1 MSIDDFFLLHI
12 VNKEALCYHYSE
24 KEGDFMKITF
34 IGAAHEVTGSCT
46 LVETGET
53 KFLVDCG
60 MEQGPDIYENRN
72 LPVSPTEID
81 FLFLTHA
88 HIDHSGK
95 LPLLVKSGF
104 RGKIYT
110 TDATRRL
117 CSVMLADSAHIQM
130 SDAEWKNRKAKRS
143 GKEEYEPLYDQND
156 VNRTMALFESYGYD
170 KEFRVS
176 DGVSAKFF
184 DAGHLLGSSSVKL
197 RLTEYG
203 KDCTVIFS
211 GDIGNSER
219 PLLRDPQMPDEAD
232 VVITESTYGDRIHDS
247 VRPDYEKKLTE
258 LLTETFERGGNLVI
272 PSFAVG
278 RTQELLYLLRG
289 IKERH
294 AVKYD
299 FPVYLDSPLAVE
311 ATKIYSTPDMRDYY
325 DDETLALLAH
335 GVNPITFDGLH
346 ISVTTEDS
354 KAINTDPTPKVIIA
368 SSGMCEA
375 GRIRHHLKY
384 NLWRKECTVL
394 FIGYQVEGTLGRR
407 LLNGEKTVNL
417 FGDEI
422 RVEAKIDRLD
432 GISAHADKNGLLR
445 WLGSMKKR
453 PRRVYVN
460 HGDDPAC
467 EALAKAVNQKLTTNA
482 VAPYSGGCY
491 DLLSDICYDPGN
503 TQKLQKRSAP
513 YGKSRAS
520 VAWTKLFAAGVRLSE
535 IIEKSRGM
543 KSKELMQLTNQ
554 VNSLCNKWGKTVK
567 NKKKKR

>member
-1 MSIDDFFLLHI
+1 
-12 VNKEALCYHYSE
+12 
-24 KEGDFMKITF
+24 MKITF

-46 LVETGET
+46 LIETGKT

-60 MEQGPDIYENRN
+60 MEQGPDMYENRD

-95 LPLLVKSGF
+95 LPLLVKNGF
-104 RGKIYT
+104 CGKIYS

-117 CSVMLADSAHIQM
+117 CSVMLSDSAHIQM

-143 GKEEYEPLYDQND
+143 GKGAYEPLYDQND
-156 VNRTMALFESYGYD
+156 VDATMSLFESYGYN
-170 KEFRVS
+170 KEFSVA
-176 DGVSAKFF
+176 GGISARFF

-197 RLTEYG
+197 RLTEDG
-203 KDCTVIFS
+203 KECSVIFS

-219 PLLRDPQMPDEAD
+219 PLLCDPQMPDEAD
-232 VVITESTYGDRIHDS
+232 IVITESTYGDRAHDA

-311 ATKIYSTPDMRDYY
+311 ATKIYASPDMRDYY
-325 DDETLALLAH
+325 DEETLTLLSC
-335 GVNPITFDGLH
+335 GINPITFDGLRV
-346 ISVTTEDS
+346 SVTTEDS

-407 LLNGEKTVNL
+407 LLDGEKTVNIL
-417 FGDEI
+417 GEEI
-422 RVEAKIDRLD
+422 NVAAKIDRLD
-432 GISAHADKNGLLR
+432 GISAHADKDGLLH
-445 WLGSMKKR
+445 WLGSMKNR

-460 HGDDPAC
+460 HGDDTAC
-467 EALAKAVNQKLTTNA
+467 EAYAKAVGRKLLINA

-491 DLLSDICYDPGN
+491 DLLSDVCYDPGN
-503 TQKLQKRSAP
+503 TQKLQKRAP
-513 YGKSRAS
+513 LPAKNKPS
-520 VAWTKLFAAGVRLSE
+520 VAWTKLFTAGVRLSDL
-535 IIEKSRGM
+535 IERSRGM

-554 VNSLCNKWGKTVK
+554 INSLCNKWGKTVK

>member
-1 MSIDDFFLLHI
+1 
-12 VNKEALCYHYSE
+12 
-24 KEGDFMKITF
+24 MKITF

-46 LVETGET
+46 LIETGKT

-60 MEQGPDIYENRN
+60 MEQGPDMYENRD

-95 LPLLVKSGF
+95 LPLLVKNGF
-104 RGKIYT
+104 CGKIYS

-117 CSVMLADSAHIQM
+117 CSVMLSDSAHIQM

-143 GKEEYEPLYDQND
+143 GKGAYEPLYDQND
-156 VNRTMALFESYGYD
+156 VDATMSLFESYGYN
-170 KEFRVS
+170 KEFSVA
-176 DGVSAKFF
+176 GGISARFF

-197 RLTEYG
+197 RLTEDG
-203 KDCTVIFS
+203 KECSVIFS

-219 PLLRDPQMPDEAD
+219 PLLCDPQMPDEAD
-232 VVITESTYGDRIHDS
+232 VVITESTYGDRAHDAI
-247 VRPDYEKKLTE
+247 RPDYEKKLTE

-311 ATKIYSTPDMRDYY
+311 ATKIYASPDMRDYY
-325 DDETLALLAH
+325 DEETLTLLSC
-335 GVNPITFDGLH
+335 GINPITFDGLH
-346 ISVTTEDS
+346 VSVTTEDS

-407 LLNGEKTVNL
+407 LLDGEKTVNIL
-417 FGDEI
+417 GEEI
-422 RVEAKIDRLD
+422 NVAAKIDRLD
-432 GISAHADKNGLLR
+432 GISAHADKDGLLH
-445 WLGSMKKR
+445 WLGSMKNR

-460 HGDDPAC
+460 HGDDTAC
-467 EALAKAVNQKLTTNA
+467 EAYAKAVGRKLLINA

-491 DLLSDICYDPGN
+491 DLLSDVCYDPGN
-503 TQKLQKRSAP
+503 TQKLQKRAP
-513 YGKSRAS
+513 LPAKNKPS
-520 VAWTKLFAAGVRLSE
+520 VAWTKLFTAGVRLSDL
-535 IIEKSRGM
+535 IERSRGM

-554 VNSLCNKWGKTVK
+554 INSLCNKWGKTVK

>member
-1 MSIDDFFLLHI
+1 
-12 VNKEALCYHYSE
+12 
-24 KEGDFMKITF
+24 MKITF

-46 LVETGET
+46 LVEVGKT

-60 MEQGPDIYENRN
+60 MEQGPDMYENRD

-95 LPLLVKSGF
+95 LPLLVKNGF
-104 RGKIYT
+104 CGKIYS

-117 CSVMLADSAHIQM
+117 CSVMLSDSAHIQM

-143 GKEEYEPLYDQND
+143 GKGAYEPLYDQSD
-156 VNRTMALFESYGYD
+156 VDATMSLFESYGYNKD
-170 KEFRVS
+170 FS
-176 DGVSAKFF
+176 AADGVSARFF

-197 RLTEYG
+197 RLKEDG

-219 PLLRDPQMPDEAD
+219 PLLCDPKMPDEAD
-232 VVITESTYGDRIHDS
+232 VVITESTYGDREHEA

-258 LLTETFERGGNLVI
+258 LLSETFEKGGNLVI

-311 ATKIYSTPDMRDYY
+311 ATKIYASPDMRDYY
-325 DDETLALLAH
+325 DEETLALLSR
-335 GVNPITFDGLH
+335 GINPITFDGLH
-346 ISVTTEDS
+346 VSVTTEDS

-407 LLNGEKTVNL
+407 LLDGEKTVAIL
-417 FGDEI
+417 GEEI
-422 RVEAKIDRLD
+422 NVAAKIDRLD
-432 GISAHADKNGLLR
+432 GISAHADKDGLLR
-445 WLGSMKKR
+445 WLGSMKNR

-460 HGDDPAC
+460 HGDDTAC
-467 EALAKAVNQKLTTNA
+467 ESYAKAVGRRLLINA

-503 TQKLQKRSAP
+503 TQKRQKASAP
-513 YGKSRAS
+513 TPKGKPS
-520 VAWTKLFAAGVRLSE
+520 VAWTKLFTAGVRLSE
-535 IIEKSRGM
+535 LIEKSRGM

-554 VNSLCNKWGKTVK
+554 INSLCNKWGKTVK

>member
-1 MSIDDFFLLHI
+1 
-12 VNKEALCYHYSE
+12 
-24 KEGDFMKITF
+24 MKITF

-46 LVETGET
+46 LIETGKT

-60 MEQGPDIYENRN
+60 MEQGPDMYENRD

-95 LPLLVKSGF
+95 LPLLVKNGF
-104 RGKIYT
+104 CGKIYS

-117 CSVMLADSAHIQM
+117 CSVMLSDSAHIQM

-143 GKEEYEPLYDQND
+143 GKGAYEPLYDQND
-156 VNRTMALFESYGYD
+156 VDATMSLFESYGYNKD
-170 KEFRVS
+170 FAVTE
-176 DGVSAKFF
+176 GISARFF

-197 RLTEYG
+197 RLTEDG
-203 KDCTVIFS
+203 KECSVIFS

-219 PLLRDPQMPDEAD
+219 PLLCDPQMPDEAD
-232 VVITESTYGDRIHDS
+232 IVITESTYGDRAHDA

-311 ATKIYSTPDMRDYY
+311 ATKIYASPDMRDYY
-325 DDETLALLAH
+325 DEETLTLLSC
-335 GVNPITFDGLH
+335 GINPITFDGLRV
-346 ISVTTEDS
+346 SVTTEDS

-407 LLNGEKTVNL
+407 LLDGEKTVNIL
-417 FGDEI
+417 GEEI
-422 RVEAKIDRLD
+422 NVAAKIDRLD
-432 GISAHADKNGLLR
+432 GISAHADKDGLLH
-445 WLGSMKKR
+445 WLGSMKNR

-460 HGDDPAC
+460 HGDDTAC
-467 EALAKAVNQKLTTNA
+467 EAYAKAVGRKLLINA

-491 DLLSDICYDPGN
+491 DLLSDVCYDPGN
-503 TQKLQKRSAP
+503 TQKLQKRAP
-513 YGKSRAS
+513 LPAKNKPS
-520 VAWTKLFAAGVRLSE
+520 VAWTKLFTAGVRLSDL
-535 IIEKSRGM
+535 IERSRGM

-554 VNSLCNKWGKTVK
+554 INSLCNKWGKTVK

>member
-1 MSIDDFFLLHI
+1 
-12 VNKEALCYHYSE
+12 
-24 KEGDFMKITF
+24 MKITF

-46 LVETGET
+46 LIETGKT

-60 MEQGPDIYENRN
+60 MEQGPDMYENRN

-95 LPLLVKSGF
+95 LPLLVKNGF
-104 RGKIYT
+104 RGKIYS

-117 CSVMLADSAHIQM
+117 CSVMLSDSAHIQM

-143 GKEEYEPLYDQND
+143 GKGAYEPLYDQND
-156 VNRTMALFESYGYD
+156 VDTTMSLFESYGYNKD
-170 KEFRVS
+170 FAVTE
-176 DGVSAKFF
+176 GISARFF

-197 RLTEYG
+197 RLTEDG
-203 KDCTVIFS
+203 KECTVIFS

-219 PLLRDPQMPDEAD
+219 PLLCDPQMPDEAD
-232 VVITESTYGDRIHDS
+232 VVITESTYGDRAHDA

-258 LLTETFERGGNLVI
+258 LLTETFEKGGNLVI

-311 ATKIYSTPDMRDYY
+311 ATKIYASPDMRDYY
-325 DDETLALLAH
+325 DEETLTLLSR
-335 GVNPITFDGLH
+335 GINPITFDGLH
-346 ISVTTEDS
+346 VSVTTEDS

-407 LLNGEKTVNL
+407 LLDGEKTVNIL
-417 FGDEI
+417 GEEI
-422 RVEAKIDRLD
+422 NVAAKIDRLD
-432 GISAHADKNGLLR
+432 GISAHADKEGLLH

-460 HGDDPAC
+460 HGDDTAC
-467 EALAKAVNQKLTTNA
+467 EAYAKAVGRKLLINA

-491 DLLSDICYDPGN
+491 DLLSDVCYDPGN
-503 TQKLQKRSAP
+503 MQKLQKRTALP
-513 YGKSRAS
+513 AKNKPS
-520 VAWTKLFAAGVRLSE
+520 VAWTKLFAAGVRLSDL
-535 IIEKSRGM
+535 IERSRGM

-554 VNSLCNKWGKTVK
+554 INSLCNKWGKTVK

>member
-1 MSIDDFFLLHI
+1 
-12 VNKEALCYHYSE
+12 
-24 KEGDFMKITF
+24 MKITF

-46 LVETGET
+46 LIETGKT

-60 MEQGPDIYENRN
+60 MEQGPDMYENRD

-95 LPLLVKSGF
+95 LPLLVKNGF
-104 RGKIYT
+104 CGKIYS

-117 CSVMLADSAHIQM
+117 CSVMLSDSAHIQM

-143 GKEEYEPLYDQND
+143 GKGAYEPLYDQND
-156 VNRTMALFESYGYD
+156 VDATMSLFESYGYNKD
-170 KEFRVS
+170 FAVTE
-176 DGVSAKFF
+176 GISARFF

-197 RLTEYG
+197 RLTEDG
-203 KDCTVIFS
+203 KKCSVIFS

-219 PLLRDPQMPDEAD
+219 PLLCDSQMPDEAD
-232 VVITESTYGDRIHDS
+232 IVITESTYGDREHDA

-311 ATKIYSTPDMRDYY
+311 ATKIYASPDMRDYY
-325 DDETLALLAH
+325 DEETLTLLSR
-335 GVNPITFDGLH
+335 GINPITFDGLH
-346 ISVTTEDS
+346 VSVTTEDS

-407 LLNGEKTVNL
+407 LLDGEKTVNIL
-417 FGDEI
+417 GEEI
-422 RVEAKIDRLD
+422 NVAAKIDRLD
-432 GISAHADKNGLLR
+432 GISAHADKDGLLH
-445 WLGSMKKR
+445 WLGSMKNR

-460 HGDDPAC
+460 HGDDTAC
-467 EALAKAVNQKLTTNA
+467 EAYAKAVGRKLLINA

-491 DLLSDICYDPGN
+491 DLLSDVCYDPGN
-503 TQKLQKRSAP
+503 TQKLQKRAP
-513 YGKSRAS
+513 LPAKNKPS
-520 VAWTKLFAAGVRLSE
+520 VAWTKLFTAGVRLSDL
-535 IIEKSRGM
+535 IERSRGM

-554 VNSLCNKWGKTVK
+554 INSLCNKWGKTVK

>member
-1 MSIDDFFLLHI
+1 M
-12 VNKEALCYHYSE
+12 
-24 KEGDFMKITF
+24 
-34 IGAAHEVTGSCT
+34 
-46 LVETGET
+46 
-53 KFLVDCG
+53 
-60 MEQGPDIYENRN
+60 YENRN

-95 LPLLVKSGF
+95 LPLLVKNGF
-104 RGKIYT
+104 RGKIYS

-117 CSVMLADSAHIQM
+117 CSVMLSDSAHIQM

-143 GKEEYEPLYDQND
+143 GKGAYEPLYDQND
-156 VNRTMALFESYGYD
+156 VDATMSLFESYGYNKD
-170 KEFRVS
+170 FAVTE
-176 DGVSAKFF
+176 GISARFF

-197 RLTEYG
+197 RLTEDG
-203 KDCTVIFS
+203 RECSVIFS

-219 PLLRDPQMPDEAD
+219 PLLCDPQMPDEAD
-232 VVITESTYGDRIHDS
+232 VVITESTYGDRAHDA

-258 LLTETFERGGNLVI
+258 LLTETFEKGGNLVI

-311 ATKIYSTPDMRDYY
+311 ATKIYASPDMRDYY
-325 DDETLALLAH
+325 DEETLTLLSR
-335 GVNPITFDGLH
+335 GINPITFDGLH
-346 ISVTTEDS
+346 VSVTTEDS

-407 LLNGEKTVNL
+407 LLDGEKTVNIL
-417 FGDEI
+417 GEEI
-422 RVEAKIDRLD
+422 NVAAKIDRLD
-432 GISAHADKNGLLR
+432 GISAHADKEGLLH

-460 HGDDPAC
+460 HGDDTAC
-467 EALAKAVNQKLTTNA
+467 EAYAKAVGRKLLINA

-491 DLLSDICYDPGN
+491 DLLSDVCYDPGN
-503 TQKLQKRSAP
+503 MQKLQKRTALP
-513 YGKSRAS
+513 AKNKPS
-520 VAWTKLFAAGVRLSE
+520 VAWTKLFAAGVRLSDL
-535 IIEKSRGM
+535 IERSRGM

-554 VNSLCNKWGKTVK
+554 INSLCNKWGKTVK

>member
-1 MSIDDFFLLHI
+1 
-12 VNKEALCYHYSE
+12 
-24 KEGDFMKITF
+24 MKITF

-46 LVETGET
+46 LIETGKT

-60 MEQGPDIYENRN
+60 MEQGPDMYENRD

-95 LPLLVKSGF
+95 LPLLVKNGF
-104 RGKIYT
+104 CGKIYS

-117 CSVMLADSAHIQM
+117 CSVMLSDSAHIQM

-143 GKEEYEPLYDQND
+143 GKGAYEPLYDQND
-156 VNRTMALFESYGYD
+156 VDATMSLFESYGYN
-170 KEFRVS
+170 KEFSVA
-176 DGVSAKFF
+176 GGISARFF

-197 RLTEYG
+197 RLTENG
-203 KDCTVIFS
+203 KECSVIFS

-219 PLLRDPQMPDEAD
+219 PLLCDPQMPDEAD
-232 VVITESTYGDRIHDS
+232 IVITESTYGDRAHDAI
-247 VRPDYEKKLTE
+247 RPDYEKKLTE

-311 ATKIYSTPDMRDYY
+311 ATKIYASPDMRDYY
-325 DDETLALLAH
+325 DEETLTLLSC
-335 GVNPITFDGLH
+335 GINPITFDGLRV
-346 ISVTTEDS
+346 SVTTEDS

-407 LLNGEKTVNL
+407 LLDGEKTVNIL
-417 FGDEI
+417 GEEI
-422 RVEAKIDRLD
+422 NVAAKIDRLD
-432 GISAHADKNGLLR
+432 GISAHADKDGLLH
-445 WLGSMKKR
+445 WLGSMKNR

-460 HGDDPAC
+460 HGDDTAC
-467 EALAKAVNQKLTTNA
+467 EAYAKAVGRKLLINA

-491 DLLSDICYDPGN
+491 DLLSDVCYDPGN
-503 TQKLQKRSAP
+503 TQKLQKRAP
-513 YGKSRAS
+513 LPAKNKPS
-520 VAWTKLFAAGVRLSE
+520 VAWTKLFTAGVRLSDL
-535 IIEKSRGM
+535 IERSRGM

-554 VNSLCNKWGKTVK
+554 INSLCNKWGKTVK

>member
-1 MSIDDFFLLHI
+1 
-12 VNKEALCYHYSE
+12 
-24 KEGDFMKITF
+24 MKITF

-46 LVETGET
+46 LIETGKT

-60 MEQGPDIYENRN
+60 MEQGPDMYENRD

-95 LPLLVKSGF
+95 LPLLVKNGF
-104 RGKIYT
+104 CGKIYS

-117 CSVMLADSAHIQM
+117 CSVMLSDSAHIQM

-143 GKEEYEPLYDQND
+143 GKGAYEPLYDQND
-156 VNRTMALFESYGYD
+156 VDATMSLFESYGYNKD
-170 KEFRVS
+170 FSVA
-176 DGVSAKFF
+176 GGISARFF

-197 RLTEYG
+197 RLTENG
-203 KDCTVIFS
+203 KECSVIFS

-219 PLLRDPQMPDEAD
+219 PLLCDPQMPDEAD
-232 VVITESTYGDRIHDS
+232 IVITESTYGDRAHDA

-311 ATKIYSTPDMRDYY
+311 ATKIYASPDMRDYY
-325 DDETLALLAH
+325 DEETLTLLSC
-335 GVNPITFDGLH
+335 GINPITFDGLRV
-346 ISVTTEDS
+346 SVTTEDS

-407 LLNGEKTVNL
+407 LLDGEKTVNIL
-417 FGDEI
+417 GEEI
-422 RVEAKIDRLD
+422 NVAAKIDRLD
-432 GISAHADKNGLLR
+432 GISAHADKDGLLH
-445 WLGSMKKR
+445 WLGSMKNR

-460 HGDDPAC
+460 HGDDTAC
-467 EALAKAVNQKLTTNA
+467 EAYAKAVGRKLLINA

-491 DLLSDICYDPGN
+491 DLLSDVCYDPGN
-503 TQKLQKRSAP
+503 TQKLQKRAP
-513 YGKSRAS
+513 LPAKNKPS
-520 VAWTKLFAAGVRLSE
+520 VAWTKLFTAGVRLSDL
-535 IIEKSRGM
+535 IERSRGM

-554 VNSLCNKWGKTVK
+554 INSLCNKWGKTVK

>member
-1 MSIDDFFLLHI
+1 
-12 VNKEALCYHYSE
+12 
-24 KEGDFMKITF
+24 MKITF

-46 LVETGET
+46 LIETGKT

-60 MEQGPDIYENRN
+60 MEQGPDMYENRD

-95 LPLLVKSGF
+95 LPLLVKNGF
-104 RGKIYT
+104 CGKIYS

-117 CSVMLADSAHIQM
+117 CSVMLSDSAHIQM

-143 GKEEYEPLYDQND
+143 GKGAYEPLYDQND
-156 VNRTMALFESYGYD
+156 VDATMSLFESYGYNKD
-170 KEFRVS
+170 FAVTE
-176 DGVSAKFF
+176 GISARFF

-197 RLTEYG
+197 RLTEDG
-203 KDCTVIFS
+203 KECSVIFS

-219 PLLRDPQMPDEAD
+219 PLLCDPQMPDEAD
-232 VVITESTYGDRIHDS
+232 IVITESTYGDRAHDA

-311 ATKIYSTPDMRDYY
+311 ATKIYASPDMRDYY
-325 DDETLALLAH
+325 DEETLTLLSR
-335 GVNPITFDGLH
+335 GINPITFDGLH
-346 ISVTTEDS
+346 VSVTTEDS

-407 LLNGEKTVNL
+407 LLDCEKTVNIL
-417 FGDEI
+417 GEEI
-422 RVEAKIDRLD
+422 NVAAKIDRLD
-432 GISAHADKNGLLR
+432 GISAHADKDGLLH
-445 WLGSMKKR
+445 WLGSMKNR

-460 HGDDPAC
+460 HGDDTAC
-467 EALAKAVNQKLTTNA
+467 EAYAKAVGRKLLINA

-491 DLLSDICYDPGN
+491 DLLSDVCYDPGN
-503 TQKLQKRSAP
+503 TQKLQKRAP
-513 YGKSRAS
+513 LPAKNKPS
-520 VAWTKLFAAGVRLSE
+520 VAWTKLFTAGVRLSDL
-535 IIEKSRGM
+535 IERSRGM

-554 VNSLCNKWGKTVK
+554 INSLCNKWGKTVK

>member
-1 MSIDDFFLLHI
+1 
-12 VNKEALCYHYSE
+12 
-24 KEGDFMKITF
+24 MKITF

-46 LVETGET
+46 LIETGKT

-60 MEQGPDIYENRN
+60 MEQGPDMYENRD

-88 HIDHSGK
+88 HKDHSGK
-95 LPLLVKSGF
+95 LPLLVKNGF
-104 RGKIYT
+104 CGKIYS

-117 CSVMLADSAHIQM
+117 CSVMLSDSAHIQM

-143 GKEEYEPLYDQND
+143 GKGAYEPLYDQND
-156 VNRTMALFESYGYD
+156 VDATMSLFESYGYN
-170 KEFRVS
+170 KEFAVTE
-176 DGVSAKFF
+176 GISARFF

-197 RLTEYG
+197 RLTEDG
-203 KDCTVIFS
+203 KECSVIFS

-219 PLLRDPQMPDEAD
+219 PLLCDPQMPDEAD
-232 VVITESTYGDRIHDS
+232 IVITESTYGDRAHDA

-311 ATKIYSTPDMRDYY
+311 ATKIYASPDMRDYY
-325 DDETLALLAH
+325 DEETLTLLSR
-335 GVNPITFDGLH
+335 GINPITFDGLH
-346 ISVTTEDS
+346 VSVTTEDS

-407 LLNGEKTVNL
+407 LLDGEKTVNIL
-417 FGDEI
+417 GEEI
-422 RVEAKIDRLD
+422 NVAAKIDRLD
-432 GISAHADKNGLLR
+432 GISAHADKDGLLH
-445 WLGSMKKR
+445 WLGSMKNR

-460 HGDDPAC
+460 HGDDTAC
-467 EALAKAVNQKLTTNA
+467 EAYAKAVGRKLLINA

-491 DLLSDICYDPGN
+491 DLLRDVCYDPGN
-503 TQKLQKRSAP
+503 TQKLQKRAP
-513 YGKSRAS
+513 LPAKNKPS
-520 VAWTKLFAAGVRLSE
+520 VAWTKLFTAGVRLSDL
-535 IIEKSRGM
+535 IERSRGM

-554 VNSLCNKWGKTVK
+554 INSLCNKWGKTVK

>member
-1 MSIDDFFLLHI
+1 
-12 VNKEALCYHYSE
+12 
-24 KEGDFMKITF
+24 MKITF

-46 LVETGET
+46 LIETGKT

-60 MEQGPDIYENRN
+60 MEQGPDMYENRD

-95 LPLLVKSGF
+95 LPLLVKNGF
-104 RGKIYT
+104 CGKIYS

-117 CSVMLADSAHIQM
+117 CSVMLSDSAHIQM

-143 GKEEYEPLYDQND
+143 GKGAYEPLYDQND
-156 VNRTMALFESYGYD
+156 VDATMSLFESYGYN
-170 KEFRVS
+170 KEFAVTE
-176 DGVSAKFF
+176 GISARFF

-197 RLTEYG
+197 RLTEDG
-203 KDCTVIFS
+203 KECSVIFS

-219 PLLRDPQMPDEAD
+219 PLLCDPQMPDEAD
-232 VVITESTYGDRIHDS
+232 IVITESTYGDRAHDA

-278 RTQELLYLLRG
+278 RTQGLLYLLRG
-289 IKERH
+289 MKERH

-311 ATKIYSTPDMRDYY
+311 ATKIYASPDMRDYY
-325 DDETLALLAH
+325 DEETLTLLSR
-335 GVNPITFDGLH
+335 GINPITFDGLH
-346 ISVTTEDS
+346 VSVTTEDS

-407 LLNGEKTVNL
+407 LLDGEKTVNIL
-417 FGDEI
+417 GEEI
-422 RVEAKIDRLD
+422 NVAAKIDRLD
-432 GISAHADKNGLLR
+432 GISAHADKDGLLH
-445 WLGSMKKR
+445 WLGSMKNR

-460 HGDDPAC
+460 HGDDTAC
-467 EALAKAVNQKLTTNA
+467 EAYAKAVGRKLLINA

-491 DLLSDICYDPGN
+491 DLLSDVCYDPGN
-503 TQKLQKRSAP
+503 TQKLQKRAP
-513 YGKSRAS
+513 LPAKNKPS
-520 VAWTKLFAAGVRLSE
+520 VAWTKLFTAGVRLSDL
-535 IIEKSRGM
+535 IERSRGM

-554 VNSLCNKWGKTVK
+554 INSLCNKWGKTVK

>member
-1 MSIDDFFLLHI
+1 
-12 VNKEALCYHYSE
+12 
-24 KEGDFMKITF
+24 MKITF

-46 LVETGET
+46 LIETGKT

-60 MEQGPDIYENRN
+60 MEQGPDMYENRD

-95 LPLLVKSGF
+95 LPLLVKNGF
-104 RGKIYT
+104 RGKIYS

-117 CSVMLADSAHIQM
+117 CSVMLSDSAHIQM

-143 GKEEYEPLYDQND
+143 GKGAYEPLYDQND
-156 VNRTMALFESYGYD
+156 VDATMSLFESYGYN
-170 KEFRVS
+170 KEFSVA
-176 DGVSAKFF
+176 GGISARFF

-197 RLTEYG
+197 RLTEDG
-203 KDCTVIFS
+203 KECNVIFS

-219 PLLRDPQMPDEAD
+219 PLLCDPQMPDEAD
-232 VVITESTYGDRIHDS
+232 VVITESTYGDRAHDA

-258 LLTETFERGGNLVI
+258 LLAETFEKGGNLVI

-311 ATKIYSTPDMRDYY
+311 ATKIYASPDMRDYY
-325 DDETLALLAH
+325 DEETLALLSR
-335 GVNPITFDGLH
+335 GINPITFDGLRV
-346 ISVTTEDS
+346 SVTTEDS

-407 LLNGEKTVNL
+407 LLDGEKTVNIL
-417 FGDEI
+417 GEEI
-422 RVEAKIDRLD
+422 NVAAKIDRLD
-432 GISAHADKNGLLR
+432 GISAHADKDGLLH
-445 WLGSMKKR
+445 WLGSMKNR

-460 HGDDPAC
+460 HGDDTAC
-467 EALAKAVNQKLTTNA
+467 EAYAKAVGRKLLINA

-503 TQKLQKRSAP
+503 TQKLEKRAP
-513 YGKSRAS
+513 LPAKSKPS
-520 VAWTKLFAAGVRLSE
+520 VAWTKLFTAGVRLSDL
-535 IIEKSRGM
+535 IERSRGM

-554 VNSLCNKWGKTVK
+554 INSLCNKWGKTVK

>member
-1 MSIDDFFLLHI
+1 
-12 VNKEALCYHYSE
+12 
-24 KEGDFMKITF
+24 MKITF

-46 LVETGET
+46 LIETGKT

-60 MEQGPDIYENRN
+60 MEQGPDMYENRD

-95 LPLLVKSGF
+95 LPLLVKNGF
-104 RGKIYT
+104 RGKIYS

-117 CSVMLADSAHIQM
+117 CSVMLSDSAHIQM

-143 GKEEYEPLYDQND
+143 GKGAYEPLYDQND
-156 VNRTMALFESYGYD
+156 VDATMSLFESYGYN
-170 KEFRVS
+170 KEFSVA
-176 DGVSAKFF
+176 GGISARFF

-197 RLTEYG
+197 RLTEDG
-203 KDCTVIFS
+203 KECSVIFS

-219 PLLRDPQMPDEAD
+219 PLLCDPQMPDEAD
-232 VVITESTYGDRIHDS
+232 VVITESTYGDRAHDA

-258 LLTETFERGGNLVI
+258 LLTETFEKGGNLVI

-311 ATKIYSTPDMRDYY
+311 ATKIYASPDMRDYY
-325 DDETLALLAH
+325 DEETLALLSR
-335 GVNPITFDGLH
+335 GINPITFDGLRV
-346 ISVTTEDS
+346 SVTTEDS

-407 LLNGEKTVNL
+407 LLDGEKTVNIL
-417 FGDEI
+417 GEEI
-422 RVEAKIDRLD
+422 NVAAKIDRLD
-432 GISAHADKNGLLR
+432 GISAHADKDGLLH
-445 WLGSMKKR
+445 WLGSMKNR

-460 HGDDPAC
+460 HGDDNAC
-467 EALAKAVNQKLTTNA
+467 EAYAKAVGRKLLINA

-491 DLLSDICYDPGN
+491 DLSSDICYDPGN
-503 TQKLQKRSAP
+503 TQKLEKRAP
-513 YGKSRAS
+513 LPAKNKPS
-520 VAWTKLFAAGVRLSE
+520 VAWTKLFTAGVRLSDL
-535 IIEKSRGM
+535 IERSRGM

-554 VNSLCNKWGKTVK
+554 INSLCNKWGKTVK

>member
-1 MSIDDFFLLHI
+1 
-12 VNKEALCYHYSE
+12 
-24 KEGDFMKITF
+24 MKITF

-46 LVETGET
+46 LIETGKT

-60 MEQGPDIYENRN
+60 MEQGPDMYENRD

-95 LPLLVKSGF
+95 LPLLVKNGF
-104 RGKIYT
+104 CGKIYS

-117 CSVMLADSAHIQM
+117 CSVMLSDSAHSQM

-143 GKEEYEPLYDQND
+143 GEGAYEPLYDQND
-156 VNRTMALFESYGYD
+156 VDATMSLFESYGYNKD
-170 KEFRVS
+170 FAVTE
-176 DGVSAKFF
+176 GISARFF

-197 RLTEYG
+197 RLTEDG
-203 KDCTVIFS
+203 KECSVIFS

-219 PLLRDPQMPDEAD
+219 PLLCDPQMPDEAD
-232 VVITESTYGDRIHDS
+232 IVITESTYGDREHDA

-311 ATKIYSTPDMRDYY
+311 ATKIYASPDMRDYY
-325 DDETLALLAH
+325 DEETLTLLSR
-335 GVNPITFDGLH
+335 GINPITFDGLH
-346 ISVTTEDS
+346 VSVTTEDS

-407 LLNGEKTVNL
+407 LLDGEKTVNIL
-417 FGDEI
+417 GEEI
-422 RVEAKIDRLD
+422 NVAAKIDRLD
-432 GISAHADKNGLLR
+432 GISAHADKDGLLH
-445 WLGSMKKR
+445 WLGSMKNR

-460 HGDDPAC
+460 HGDDTAC
-467 EALAKAVNQKLTTNA
+467 EAYAKAVGRKLLINA

-491 DLLSDICYDPGN
+491 DLLSDVCYDPGN
-503 TQKLQKRSAP
+503 TQKLQKRAP
-513 YGKSRAS
+513 LPAKNKPS
-520 VAWTKLFAAGVRLSE
+520 VAWTKLFTAGVRLSDL
-535 IIEKSRGM
+535 IERSRGM

-554 VNSLCNKWGKTVK
+554 INSLCNKWGKTVK

>member
-1 MSIDDFFLLHI
+1 
-12 VNKEALCYHYSE
+12 
-24 KEGDFMKITF
+24 MKITF

-46 LVETGET
+46 LIETGKT

-60 MEQGPDIYENRN
+60 MEQGPDMYENRD

-95 LPLLVKSGF
+95 LPLLVKNGF
-104 RGKIYT
+104 CGKIYS

-117 CSVMLADSAHIQM
+117 CSVMLSDSAHIQM

-143 GKEEYEPLYDQND
+143 GKGAYEPLYDQND
-156 VNRTMALFESYGYD
+156 VDATMSLFESYGYNKD
-170 KEFRVS
+170 FAVTE
-176 DGVSAKFF
+176 GISARFF

-197 RLTEYG
+197 RLTEDG
-203 KDCTVIFS
+203 KKCSVIFS

-219 PLLRDPQMPDEAD
+219 PLLCDPQMPDEAD
-232 VVITESTYGDRIHDS
+232 IVITESTYGDREHDA

-311 ATKIYSTPDMRDYY
+311 ATKIYASPDMRDYY
-325 DDETLALLAH
+325 DEETLTLLSR
-335 GVNPITFDGLH
+335 GINPITFDGLH
-346 ISVTTEDS
+346 VSVTTEDS

-407 LLNGEKTVNL
+407 LLDGEKTVNIL
-417 FGDEI
+417 GEEI
-422 RVEAKIDRLD
+422 NVAAKIDRLD
-432 GISAHADKNGLLR
+432 GISAHADKDGLLH
-445 WLGSMKKR
+445 WLGSMKNR

-460 HGDDPAC
+460 HGDDTAC
-467 EALAKAVNQKLTTNA
+467 EAYAKAVGRKLLINA

-491 DLLSDICYDPGN
+491 DLLSDVCYDPGN
-503 TQKLQKRSAP
+503 TQKLQKRAP
-513 YGKSRAS
+513 LPAKNKPS
-520 VAWTKLFAAGVRLSE
+520 VAWTKLFTAGVRLSDL
-535 IIEKSRGM
+535 IERSRGM

-554 VNSLCNKWGKTVK
+554 INSLCNKWGKTVK

>member
-1 MSIDDFFLLHI
+1 
-12 VNKEALCYHYSE
+12 
-24 KEGDFMKITF
+24 MKITF

-46 LVETGET
+46 LVEVGKT

-60 MEQGPDIYENRN
+60 MEQGPDMYENRD

-95 LPLLVKSGF
+95 LPLLVKNGF
-104 RGKIYT
+104 CGKIYS

-117 CSVMLADSAHIQM
+117 CSVMLSDSAHIQM

-143 GKEEYEPLYDQND
+143 GKGAYEPLYDQGD
-156 VNRTMALFESYGYD
+156 VDATMSLFESYGYNKD
-170 KEFRVS
+170 FS
-176 DGVSAKFF
+176 AADGVSARFF

-197 RLTEYG
+197 RLKEDG

-219 PLLRDPQMPDEAD
+219 PLLCDPKMPDEAD
-232 VVITESTYGDRIHDS
+232 VVITESTYGDREHEA

-258 LLTETFERGGNLVI
+258 LLSETFEKGGNLVI

-311 ATKIYSTPDMRDYY
+311 ATKIYASPDMRDYY
-325 DDETLALLAH
+325 DEETLALLSR
-335 GVNPITFDGLH
+335 GINPITFDGLH
-346 ISVTTEDS
+346 VSVTTEDS
-354 KAINTDPTPKVIIA
+354 KSINTDPTPKVIIA

-407 LLNGEKTVNL
+407 LLDGEKTVTIL
-417 FGDEI
+417 GEEI
-422 RVEAKIDRLD
+422 NVAAKIDRLD
-432 GISAHADKNGLLR
+432 GISAHADKDGLLR
-445 WLGSMKKR
+445 WLGSIKNR

-460 HGDDPAC
+460 HGDDTAC
-467 EALAKAVNQKLTTNA
+467 ESYAKAVGRRLLINA

-503 TQKLQKRSAP
+503 TQKLEKRAP
-513 YGKSRAS
+513 LPAKNKPS
-520 VAWTKLFAAGVRLSE
+520 VAWTKLFTAGVRLSE
-535 IIEKSRGM
+535 LIEKSRGM

-554 VNSLCNKWGKTVK
+554 INSLCNKWGKTVK

>member
-1 MSIDDFFLLHI
+1 
-12 VNKEALCYHYSE
+12 
-24 KEGDFMKITF
+24 MKITF

-46 LVETGET
+46 LIETGKT

-60 MEQGPDIYENRN
+60 MEQGPDMYENRD

-95 LPLLVKSGF
+95 LPLLVKNGF
-104 RGKIYT
+104 CGKIYS

-117 CSVMLADSAHIQM
+117 CSVMLSDSAHIQM

-143 GKEEYEPLYDQND
+143 GKGAYEPLYDQND
-156 VNRTMALFESYGYD
+156 VDATMSLFESYGYN
-170 KEFRVS
+170 KEFSVA
-176 DGVSAKFF
+176 GGISARFF

-197 RLTEYG
+197 RLTEDG
-203 KDCTVIFS
+203 KECSVIFS

-219 PLLRDPQMPDEAD
+219 PLLCDPQMPDEAD
-232 VVITESTYGDRIHDS
+232 IVITESTYGDRAHDA

-311 ATKIYSTPDMRDYY
+311 ATKIYASPDMRDYY
-325 DDETLALLAH
+325 DEETLTLLSC
-335 GVNPITFDGLH
+335 GINPITFDGLRV
-346 ISVTTEDS
+346 SVTTEDS

-394 FIGYQVEGTLGRR
+394 FIGDQVEGTLGRR
-407 LLNGEKTVNL
+407 LLDGEKTVNIL
-417 FGDEI
+417 GEEI
-422 RVEAKIDRLD
+422 NVAAKIDRLD
-432 GISAHADKNGLLR
+432 GISAHADKDGLLH
-445 WLGSMKKR
+445 WLGSMKNR

-460 HGDDPAC
+460 HGDDTAC
-467 EALAKAVNQKLTTNA
+467 EAYAKAVGRKLLINA

-491 DLLSDICYDPGN
+491 DLLSDVCYDPGN
-503 TQKLQKRSAP
+503 TQKLQKRAP
-513 YGKSRAS
+513 LPAKNKPS
-520 VAWTKLFAAGVRLSE
+520 VAWTKLFTAGVRLSDL
-535 IIEKSRGM
+535 IERSRGM

-554 VNSLCNKWGKTVK
+554 INSLCNKWGKTVK